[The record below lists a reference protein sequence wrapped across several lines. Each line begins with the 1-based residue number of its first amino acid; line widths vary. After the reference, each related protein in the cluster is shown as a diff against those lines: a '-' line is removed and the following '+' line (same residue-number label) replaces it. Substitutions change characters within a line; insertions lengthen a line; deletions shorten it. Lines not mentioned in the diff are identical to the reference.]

1 MPPDDPLAGLRALHL
16 PPETH
21 SVWADLGLAVAAG
34 LAIALVV
41 AFAARLFL
49 RPKHS
54 LRASALEAFEHAK
67 ALPPDDKRA
76 AQAALLRRI
85 VRTVEGEAAARA
97 AGPEWS
103 ATLDRV
109 LKTDLFSARSG
120 KSLTEQLYARPARRD
135 ADDPELDREL
145 AGLLER
151 LRR

>member
-34 LAIALVV
+34 LAVALLV

-49 RPKHS
+49 RPKRS
-54 LRASALEAFEHAK
+54 LRASALEAFEAAN

-76 AQAALLRRI
+76 AQAALLRRV
-85 VRTVEGEAAARA
+85 VRTIEGEAAARA

-109 LKTDLFSARSG
+109 FKTDLFRARSG
-120 KSLTEQLYARPARRD
+120 KSLTEELYVRPERRGPDD
-135 ADDPELDREL
+135 AELDREL